1 MTELKT
7 KVNDASVN
15 DFLNAVE
22 DEARRAD
29 SLTLLKMFKEV
40 TSEEPKMWGAAIV
53 GFGQYRYKYA
63 SGQEGD
69 WMLTGFSPRKA
80 AITLY
85 LTTGF
90 EMNQDLL
97 AKLGKHKLGK
107 GCLYIKRLADIDDT
121 VLRQLISLCYKEMKK
136 QGAAVSAL

>member
-15 DFLNAVE
+15 DFLNVVE
-22 DEARRAD
+22 DEAKRAD